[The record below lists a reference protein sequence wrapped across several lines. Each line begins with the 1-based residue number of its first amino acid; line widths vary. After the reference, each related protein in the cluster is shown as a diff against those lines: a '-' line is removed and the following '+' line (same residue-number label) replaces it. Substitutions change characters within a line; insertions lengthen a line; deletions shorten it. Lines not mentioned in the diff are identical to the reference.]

1 MTTTHEL
8 AKMLLELPDIE
19 LMIQTDDE
27 GNGYRPLNGVDG
39 NCVWFNDEN
48 MFDRGWTAEE
58 AEMDEEE
65 WEEIKLNNPYVAVIY

>member
-39 NCVWFNDEN
+39 NCVWFNN
-48 MFDRGWTAEE
+48 NIFDRGWTAED
-58 AEMDEEE
+58 ADMDEEE